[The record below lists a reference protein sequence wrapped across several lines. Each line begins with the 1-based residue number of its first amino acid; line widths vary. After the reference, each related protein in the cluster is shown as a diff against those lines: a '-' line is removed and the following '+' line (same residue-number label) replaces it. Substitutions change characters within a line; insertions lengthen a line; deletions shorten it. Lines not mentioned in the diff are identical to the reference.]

1 MNNAEINKT
10 KGMSMDETVLVLVKK
25 INIVGS

>member
-10 KGMSMDETVLVLVKK
+10 KRMSMDETALVLVKK
-25 INIVGS
+25 INIGGS